1 MLFIVFGIS
10 KSFEYFQLH
19 LELINYHTS
28 QKYLHKKIQLGTKER
43 WKERR
48 SFAKERE
55 RERVRFLASERKRVR
70 HFEERANALLNDLY
84 ALNPLDA
91 AHSLDSLQVYIL

>member
-48 SFAKERE
+48 SFAKER
-55 RERVRFLASERKRVR
+55 VLFLKRWAQAGAR
-70 HFEERANALLNDLY
+70 SFFGKWARARSPFWRAR
-84 ALNPLDA
+84 
-91 AHSLDSLQVYIL
+91 